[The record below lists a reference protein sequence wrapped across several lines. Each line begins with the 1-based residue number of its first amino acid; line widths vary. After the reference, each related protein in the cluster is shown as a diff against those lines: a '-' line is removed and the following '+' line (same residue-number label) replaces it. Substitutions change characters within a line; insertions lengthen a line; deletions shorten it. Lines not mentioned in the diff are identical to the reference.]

1 MNVKEKIINY
11 FFHHDIMGKD
21 RDKIWKRLLSND
33 MDTYNACK
41 DIWNKV
47 GKDEIGQEKKDKTY
61 HNLSDELYFFH
72 SLSRPSTGRY
82 RTLIKQIIK
91 YAAIWIIPFLVLGY
105 AYNKIR
111 QTKAIQEQIASVKI
125 NENIARNGEV
135 RDFYLP
141 EGTHVWLNAGSI
153 LLYPSRF
160 IDSNREVYLSGEAFF
175 QVKHNNKHPFIVHT
189 HHLILT
195 DVGTSFNI
203 TSYPDENNVTVTLQ
217 SGEAKVKV
225 HGIKNDFLLNPNEQL
240 VYISRNSSINLKKVR
255 SSDYSKWL
263 TYKLYFNDISLQEV
277 TNRLER
283 AYGVHIYIL
292 TPGFARQHIRAHFN
306 SHEQLGNILH
316 VITDLIPGIHY
327 EIEGNNIFIR

>member
-21 RDKIWKRLLSND
+21 RDKVWKRLLSND
-33 MDTYNACK
+33 KDTYNACK

-47 GKDEIGQEKKDKTY
+47 GENEIGQEKKDKSY
-61 HNLSDELYFFH
+61 HNVSDKLY
-72 SLSRPSTGRY
+72 LSRLAIGHY
-82 RTLIKQIIK
+82 RTLFKQIIK
-91 YAAIWIIPFLVLGY
+91 YAAIWIIPILVFAY
-105 AYNKIR
+105 AYNKIQ
-111 QTKAIQEQIASVKI
+111 QTKEIQDQVANVKI
-125 NENIARNGEV
+125 NEHTTGNGEI

-153 LLYPSRF
+153 LLYPSQF
-160 IDSNREVYLSGEAFF
+160 IDNKREVFLSGEAFF
-175 QVKHNNKHPFIVHT
+175 QVKHNHKRPFIVHT
-189 HHLILT
+189 NHLVLT

-203 TSYPDENNVTVTLQ
+203 TSYPDENHVTVTLQ

-225 HGIKNDFLLNPNEQL
+225 HGIKNDFLLNPDEQL
-240 VYISRNSSINLKKVR
+240 VYTSHNSSVNLKKVR

-277 TNRLER
+277 ANRLER

-292 TPGFARQHIRAHFN
+292 TPKFARQHIRAHFN
-306 SHEQLGNILH
+306 SHEKLENILH
-316 VITDLIPGIHY
+316 VIADLIPGIHY
-327 EIEGNNIFIR
+327 EIEGGRIFIR